1 MAGCPQEHA
10 GDERWIVGLQK
21 PGRKRVGGEN
31 EEMNQLN
38 GVSLAPLRQKER
50 EKRL

>member
-1 MAGCPQEHA
+1 MAGLSQEHV

-21 PGRKRVGGEN
+21 PGRKRVGGED

-38 GVSLAPLRQKER
+38 GVSLAPLTQRKG
-50 EKRL
+50 